1 MHRGVR
7 KDDRLGESV
16 WQPRSRLLLF
26 PVHSPR
32 LTEGPASSVDHPHV
46 LLWLKSSHSPVIP
59 VTTLAGLRRSL
70 ETWAVGEV
78 CSEVGLLSLE
88 PAERE
93 GDLLRDVGWGALGA
107 LKPWPA

>member
-16 WQPRSRLLLF
+16 WQPRSRLWLF

-32 LTEGPASSVDHPHV
+32 LTKGPASSVDHPHV

>member
-1 MHRGVR
+1 MRRGVR
-7 KDDRLGESV
+7 KDDRLGDRV
-16 WQPRSRLLLF
+16 RQPRSRLWRF

-32 LTEGPASSVDHPHV
+32 LTEGPASSADHPCV
-46 LLWLKSSHSPVIP
+46 LWLKSSHSPVIP

-70 ETWAVGEV
+70 ETWAAGEG
-78 CSEVGLLSLE
+78 CSEVGLLSPE

-93 GDLLRDVGWGALGA
+93 GALLRGVGWGALGA